1 MRLDT
6 DGACWQNIEDIAMFK
21 TAKAYDF
28 LKEWPNI
35 LTKSQLFGT
44 IFVIPILLLIWICIS
59 RL

>member
-28 LKEWPNI
+28 LKEWP
-35 LTKSQLFGT
+35 
-44 IFVIPILLLIWICIS
+44 VIPILLLIGICIS

>member
-1 MRLDT
+1 MKDLQGDTMRVDT

-35 LTKSQLFGT
+35 LTK
-44 IFVIPILLLIWICIS
+44 
-59 RL
+59 